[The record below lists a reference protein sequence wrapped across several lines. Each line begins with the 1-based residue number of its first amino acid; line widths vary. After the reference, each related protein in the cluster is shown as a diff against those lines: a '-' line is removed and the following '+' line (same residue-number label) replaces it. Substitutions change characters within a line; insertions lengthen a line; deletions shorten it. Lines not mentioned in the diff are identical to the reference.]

1 MYSSSVYVVVVYIP
15 EQINLFCEEFTGQIF
30 SVVILSTTYYSQ
42 FFDDCFLTIT
52 SFLYFQNSIFLAVK
66 FGRNSNIKSIKMYS
80 VLRSDINTENSL
92 ESLIA
97 LSFPSKQISNFSV
110 RIKPVESVNTEI
122 YFQGILLEKFDEN
135 RGESVKSK
143 TSSRYKIS
151 NASNGA
157 SNSPKKDFKIN
168 EKKDSFSADISP
180 NENSQKNEFLENKSK
195 VEGKKDEKGGEI
207 LYCIVLYCIV
217 LYCIV
222 LYCIVLYCIVLYC
235 IVLYC
240 IYCIVLYCVVLYC
253 IVLYCIALCCIIL
266 CCIVLYCI
274 VLYCIMLYSIVLYC
288 IVQYCIILYCL
299 ILYYIVLYSIALYC
313 IVLYCILFS
322 RRLKQMCIKFN
333 YIILTFNKRYI

>member
-1 MYSSSVYVVVVYIP
+1 M
-15 EQINLFCEEFTGQIF
+15 G
-30 SVVILSTTYYSQ
+30 
-42 FFDDCFLTIT
+42 
-52 SFLYFQNSIFLAVK
+52 
-66 FGRNSNIKSIKMYS
+66 
-80 VLRSDINTENSL
+80 NSL

-135 RGESVKSK
+135 RGESVKSE
-143 TSSRYKIS
+143 SSSKYKNS

-168 EKKDSFSADISP
+168 EKKDSFSADITP
-180 NENSQKNEFLENKSK
+180 NGNSQKNEFLENKSK

-240 IYCIVLYCVVLYC
+240 VVLCCNVMYCIVMYCTILYCIVLYCIVLHCIVLYCTVLYC
-253 IVLYCIALCCIIL
+253 IVLYCI
-266 CCIVLYCI
+266 V
-274 VLYCIMLYSIVLYC
+274 LYSIVLYC
-288 IVQYCIILYCL
+288 IV
-299 ILYYIVLYSIALYC
+299 
-313 IVLYCILFS
+313 
-322 RRLKQMCIKFN
+322 
-333 YIILTFNKRYI
+333 